1 MVKNRNRKQKQG
13 KKDQGSSHA
22 STSGAR
28 QMSNWHV
35 GVQTLYR
42 DGDLPMYE
50 FLFASPSRRKE
61 RIRKRSSTTLSE
73 NQFLTLHL
81 LIKNIQI
88 FKIRSKNRG
97 YPDEFWA
104 NISLKVNLTG
114 RERSLEYK
122 EISKHKKILP
132 FVYVTNTDWL
142 YLTLRTQW

>member
-1 MVKNRNRKQKQG
+1 
-13 KKDQGSSHA
+13 
-22 STSGAR
+22 
-28 QMSNWHV
+28 
-35 GVQTLYR
+35 
-42 DGDLPMYE
+42 MYE

-61 RIRKRSSTTLSE
+61 RIRKRSSATLSE
-73 NQFLTLHL
+73 NQFLTFHI

-122 EISKHKKILP
+122 EISKHNKILP
-132 FVYVTNTDWL
+132 FVYVTNTAWL
-142 YLTLRTQW
+142 YLTLRTQ